1 MYLLPRA
8 TLHSNSEQEEK
19 ETKTYYVNMLEGG
32 GKEVREKMDSLP
44 LPFMMEEE

>member
-1 MYLLPRA
+1 MNIVIC
-8 TLHSNSEQEEK
+8 TEHGEE